1 MNRRFFI
8 LFIMSATFFAA
19 FTGLIFAVKYIDVL
33 PIGPD
38 GSTVG
43 LATINGAV
51 FEFIGANK
59 TFYYIT
65 DWLGIIAFAE
75 AAAFAIYGLYAV
87 NLYRKSGGR
96 VSGKQ

>member
-8 LFIMSATFFAA
+8 LFIMSATFFTA

-38 GSTVG
+38 GSMVG

-51 FEFIGANK
+51 FEFIG
-59 TFYYIT
+59 
-65 DWLGIIAFAE
+65 
-75 AAAFAIYGLYAV
+75 
-87 NLYRKSGGR
+87 
-96 VSGKQ
+96 GKQDLLRHYRLAWNYSICRGGGVCYLRTICAKPVS